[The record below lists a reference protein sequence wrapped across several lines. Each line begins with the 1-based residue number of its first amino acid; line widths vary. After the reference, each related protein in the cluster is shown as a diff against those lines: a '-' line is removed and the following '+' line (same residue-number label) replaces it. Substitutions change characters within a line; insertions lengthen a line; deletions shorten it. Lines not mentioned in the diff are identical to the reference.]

1 MWKEFAWNISEPG
14 KLRILFRN
22 ERVGHSPRNVD
33 IGIIPGNPV
42 LVRRIIKVAALIK
55 KLN

>member
-55 KLN
+55 ELN